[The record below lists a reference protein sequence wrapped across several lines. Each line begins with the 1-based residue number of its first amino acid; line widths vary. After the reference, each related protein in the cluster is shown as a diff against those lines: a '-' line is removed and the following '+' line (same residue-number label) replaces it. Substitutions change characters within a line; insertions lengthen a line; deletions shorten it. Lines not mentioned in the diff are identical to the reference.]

1 MSPGT
6 VLQRGGWTEYWN
18 PPDLSSPGSEGFVSD
33 DVTWCCDDVMWCCD
47 DVTWCCDDVTWG
59 LLGVIFIS

>member
-1 MSPGT
+1 MAGWRQGKSPGT
-6 VLQRGGWTEYWN
+6 VPQRGGWTEYWN

-33 DVTWCCDDVMWCCD
+33 DVTWCCDDV
-47 DVTWCCDDVTWG
+47 TWG